1 MILSD
6 PVAFVTSGASST
18 EWNSLTVSVN
28 SDISGE
34 AGALAALPDQ
44 GTGCQGRKLMPRRSS
59 IDWLFLGDFQLK
71 ILTAHWV
78 SGCTG
83 VET

>member
-1 MILSD
+1 M
-6 PVAFVTSGASST
+6 AFVTSSASST
-18 EWNSLTVSVN
+18 DWNSLTVSVN

-34 AGALAALPDQ
+34 AGVLAALPDQ
-44 GTGCQGRKLMPRRSS
+44 GTGCHGRKLMRRRSS

-78 SGCTG
+78 SGCTA